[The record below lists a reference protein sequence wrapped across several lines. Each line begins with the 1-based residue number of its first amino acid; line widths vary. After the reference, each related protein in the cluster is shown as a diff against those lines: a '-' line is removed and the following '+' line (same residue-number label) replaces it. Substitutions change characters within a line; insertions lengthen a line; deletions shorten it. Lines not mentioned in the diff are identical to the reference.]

1 MTGTFDSKG
10 YQGHVQHTMYMYIEG
25 YLIIELEGTYT
36 QHQNQPQGRKQGM
49 ISICI

>member
-10 YQGHVQHTMYMYIEG
+10 YQGHVQHTMYIEG
-25 YLIIELEGTYT
+25 YLIIELEGTYI

-49 ISICI
+49 IFIFI